1 MNDTD
6 QAATGSAA
14 PAVSSDTPDYPPGG
28 AVPRPAAP
36 SLVTLVTNP
45 RAFFEALEGQPVS
58 LRLPAL
64 IVVVVGVLGAITGY
78 QMSSVVVN
86 ALDIP
91 GMEGLGGV
99 LGAIGALSALIVVFL
114 FWVVYTAVFFVISM
128 AFNGRGDFNR
138 LLAYVGYG
146 HLPQII
152 GGAVT
157 LVLTWSFLSNLR
169 APSLTDPTA
178 IQEWTQSLLQN
189 PTMQLAG
196 AVSLLFLLWSANIW
210 IFGVRTGRKLS
221 TRDAAITVGVPV
233 LLYIL
238 YTVYTLVA

>member
-6 QAATGSAA
+6 QAGTEPAA
-14 PAVSSDTPDYPPGG
+14 PAVSSGHPDDAPGA
-28 AVPRPAAP
+28 AVPQRTAP
-36 SLVTLVTNP
+36 SLVTLVTDP
-45 RAFFEALEGQPVS
+45 RAFFEALEGGPVS
-58 LRLPAL
+58 LRVPAL
-64 IVVVVGVLGAITGY
+64 IVFIVGVLGAITGY
-78 QMSSVVVN
+78 QMSSVVIN

-99 LGAIGALSALIVVFL
+99 MGAIGAISALIVVFL
-114 FWVVYTAVFFVISM
+114 FWVIYTAVFFVISM
-128 AFNGRGDFNR
+128 AFKGRGDFNR

-152 GGAVT
+152 GGAVS
-157 LVLTWSFLSNLR
+157 LVLTWSYLSNLR
-169 APSLTDPTA
+169 VPSLTDPAA

-189 PTMQLAG
+189 PTMQLAS
-196 AVSLLFLLWSANIW
+196 AVGLLFLLWSANIW